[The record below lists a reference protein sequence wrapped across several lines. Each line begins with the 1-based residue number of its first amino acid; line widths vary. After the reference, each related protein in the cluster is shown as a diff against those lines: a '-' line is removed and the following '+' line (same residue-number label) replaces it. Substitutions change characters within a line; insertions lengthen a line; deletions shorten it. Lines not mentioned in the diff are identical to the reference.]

1 MGTARLGT
9 PPKERV
15 ATPPRSIERNK
26 IAIGTPKT
34 QLRRQ
39 KTDKLIKSSGSFHI
53 SKNEIISS
61 EDSLLK
67 DEILWSSNRRAESTS
82 SQDSSGV
89 SSSASASAS
98 SPPLDTACTCTSFVT
113 VNGQHHCVIQ
123 YEEETT
129 TSSAHNSEMTPN
141 PQSKTIKISGNN
153 FEQVSSE
160 SNCDKNLNNNNID
173 TKSNNNT
180 HTAIVVNL

>member
-39 KTDKLIKSSGSFHI
+39 KTDRLIKSSDSFHK
-53 SKNEIISS
+53 SKSELISS

-67 DEILWSSNRRAESTS
+67 DDVLWSSNRRAESTS

-89 SSSASASAS
+89 SSSASAG
-98 SPPLDTACTCTSFVT
+98 SPPLDMSCTCTSFVT

-129 TSSAHNSEMTPN
+129 TSSVHNTEMAPN
-141 PQSKTIKISGNN
+141 PQCKTIKIRANN

-160 SNCDKNLNNNNID
+160 SNCDKNLNNNID